1 MEEIFLIPGFDHP
14 AEVRELFE
22 EYVDLIIASDLQF
35 RDYLAIQQ
43 FSQELDNLEGKYG
56 PPGGRLYLAYWRDKL
71 AGCVALRQIDE
82 TRCEIKRL
90 YVRMVFRGCGI
101 GDRLLDQVIADARD
115 QHYGHILLD
124 TYPFLKRAVAMYR
137 KRGFYEIEKYLE
149 SPIDS
154 TIYMQLDL

>member
-1 MEEIFLIPGFDHP
+1 MEISLVSGFDQP
-14 AEVRELFE
+14 DQVRELFE
-22 EYVDLIIASDLQF
+22 EYVDLIIASDHQF
-35 RDYLAIQQ
+35 RDYLEIQH
-43 FSQELDNLEGKYG
+43 FKEELQDLEKKYG
-56 PPGGRLYLAYWRDKL
+56 LPGGRLYIAYWKDKL

-101 GDRLLDQVIADARD
+101 GGMLVDQVIADARAEGY
-115 QHYGHILLD
+115 QHILLD
-124 TYPFLKRAVAMYR
+124 TYPFLKRAVAMYHR
-137 KRGFYEIEKYLE
+137 RGFHEIEKYLE